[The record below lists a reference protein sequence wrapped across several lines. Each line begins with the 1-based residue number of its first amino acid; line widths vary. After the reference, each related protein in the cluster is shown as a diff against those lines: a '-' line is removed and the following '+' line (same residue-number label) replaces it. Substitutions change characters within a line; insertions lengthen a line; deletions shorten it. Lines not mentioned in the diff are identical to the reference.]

1 MDIKQNILAFF
12 RDEEGLT
19 VVEYVI
25 GAALL
30 VLALVGVF
38 NALSTGLS
46 SSLSDTVSDIG
57 AISDLSG
64 GTGTGDGS

>member
-1 MDIKQNILAFF
+1 MDIKKQIVSFMQ
-12 RDEEGLT
+12 DEEGLT

-38 NALSTGLS
+38 SALRDGLS
-46 SSLSDTVSDIG
+46 ASLSATISSIG
-57 AISDLSG
+57 SATLN
-64 GTGTGDGS
+64 

>member
-1 MDIKQNILAFF
+1 MKNLEFAKHFIM
-12 RDEEGLT
+12 DEEGLT

-38 NALSTGLS
+38 AALRDGLS
-46 SSLSDTVSDIG
+46 SSLSDTLGNLPDT
-57 AISDLSG
+57 L
-64 GTGTGDGS
+64 DG

>member
-1 MDIKQNILAFF
+1 MDIKKLVFDFF
-12 RDEEGLT
+12 QDEEGLT

-38 NALSTGLS
+38 NALSSGLKA
-46 SSLSDTVSDIG
+46 SLTSTIG
-57 AISDLSG
+57 SIGEG
-64 GTGTGDGS
+64 GLDGPGN

>member
-1 MDIKQNILAFF
+1 MNILGFAKAFAQ
-12 RDEEGLT
+12 DEEGLT

-38 NALSTGLS
+38 AALRDGLS
-46 SSLSDTVSDIG
+46 ESLSDT
-57 AISDLSG
+57 L
-64 GTGTGDGS
+64 TNLPTTLDG

>member
-1 MDIKQNILAFF
+1 MDIKNQIVNFMQ
-12 RDEEGLT
+12 DEEGLT

-38 NALSTGLS
+38 NALSSGLQ
-46 SSLSDTVSDIG
+46 SSLSDTIG
-57 AISDLSG
+57 SIGENGLAG
-64 GTGTGDGS
+64 PTP

>member
-1 MDIKQNILAFF
+1 MDIKKQIIGFMQ
-12 RDEEGLT
+12 DEEGLT

-38 NALSTGLS
+38 SALSDGLS
-46 SSLSDTVSDIG
+46 ASLSDTIG
-57 AISDLSG
+57 SIADADL
-64 GTGTGDGS
+64 DG

>member
-1 MDIKQNILAFF
+1 MENIIKGLKDFA

-30 VLALVGVF
+30 VAGLTAIFTTLGSQLDSKLNDVIQGI
-38 NALSTGLS
+38 ST
-46 SSLSDTVSDIG
+46 
-57 AISDLSG
+57 
-64 GTGTGDGS
+64 